1 MPGIASQ
8 KTMSASSELDERF
21 RLASRKNARASSVL
35 LLLYEMQGRIH
46 FPLMQRPIYDGVHSG
61 QISLPGGKMEPEDD
75 SLEATALRE
84 TEEEIGV
91 DRSSITIIGS
101 LTDLFVPVS
110 NFIIQP
116 IVGVTNQQPS
126 FIPEPLEVENVIE
139 ADLHK
144 LIESK
149 PSSKV
154 IVVKRAG
161 TAGTRSYNIDAPYF
175 DVDGN
180 TVWGATAMLL
190 AEFIAVCNEYKNFN

>member
-1 MPGIASQ
+1 
-8 KTMSASSELDERF
+8 MSASSELDERF